1 MVDTARD
8 FSGSIPEYYD
18 SILGPA
24 QLNALAADLVKRM
37 PVRPKGD
44 VLELACGTGI
54 VTQRLR
60 ERIDSN
66 FRLVATDLSDAMLAY
81 ARNKV
86 KGKIDWRVAD
96 AAALPFKDE
105 TFGAVVC
112 ALGVMFVPDK
122 PKLFAEIR
130 RVLTEG
136 GMLLF
141 NTWDRLAVNPH
152 AQAASEVMQELFPGD
167 PEMDFSKIPY
177 SFNDEAMIRGLLD
190 GARFR
195 NTEIDKVKI
204 QVDCPSAR
212 TFATGQ
218 IRGTPRS
225 LLLEKKGANPEQVID
240 KVADRLAAAGGAE
253 PFRVEANALVVR
265 AQAYRRRM
273 VLREAWYVPAR
284 APEVTRQP
292 LSR

>member
-24 QLNALAADLVKRM
+24 QLNALAADLVRRI

-60 ERIDSN
+60 ERVDSN
-66 FRLVATDLSDAMLAY
+66 FRLVATDLSEAMLAY
-81 ARNKV
+81 ARSKV
-86 KGKIDWRVAD
+86 KGKIDWRLAD

-122 PKLFAEIR
+122 QKLFAETR
-130 RVLTEG
+130 RVLNEG
-136 GMLLF
+136 GLLLF
-141 NTWDRLAVNPH
+141 NTWDRLERNPH
-152 AQAASEVMQELFPGD
+152 AKGASDVMQTLFPGD
-167 PEMDFSKIPY
+167 AEMDFSSIPY
-177 SFNDEAMIRGLLD
+177 GFNDETAIRGLLE

-195 NTEIDKVKI
+195 NVEIDKVKI

-212 TFATGQ
+212 SFATGQ

-225 LLLEKKGANPEQVID
+225 TLIEKKGAKLDEVID
-240 KVADRLAAAGGAE
+240 KVATALAAVGGAE

-265 AQAYRRRM
+265 AQAY
-273 VLREAWYVPAR
+273 
-284 APEVTRQP
+284 
-292 LSR
+292 

>member
-18 SILGPA
+18 TILGPA
-24 QLNALAADLVKRM
+24 QLHALAADLVKRL

-54 VTQRLR
+54 VTERLR
-60 ERIDSN
+60 ERIDAN
-66 FRLVATDLSDAMLAY
+66 FRLVATDISDAMLAY

-86 KGKIDWRVAD
+86 KGKVDWRMAD
-96 AAALPFKDE
+96 ASALPFKDE

-122 PKLFAEIR
+122 AKLFAETR

-141 NTWDRLAVNPH
+141 NTWDRLELNPH
-152 AQAASEVMQELFPGD
+152 AQAASAVLQQLFPGD
-167 PEMDFSKIPY
+167 AEMDFSKIPY
-177 SFNDEAMIRGLLD
+177 SFNDEDAIRGLLEA
-190 GARFR
+190 ARFR
-195 NTEIDKVKI
+195 GIEIAKVKI

-225 LLLEKKGANPEQVID
+225 LLVEKKGGNLEQVID
-240 KVADRLAAAGGAE
+240 QVAERLAAAGGAE
-253 PFRVEANALVVR
+253 PFRVEAHVLVVR
-265 AQAYRRRM
+265 AQAY
-273 VLREAWYVPAR
+273 
-284 APEVTRQP
+284 
-292 LSR
+292 

>member
-1 MVDTARD
+1 MVDTSRD

-24 QLNALAADLVKRM
+24 QFEAFAADLMRRI

-60 ERIDSN
+60 ERVDST
-66 FRLVATDLSDAMLAY
+66 FRLVATDISDAMLAY

-86 KGKIDWRVAD
+86 RGKIDWRVAD
-96 AAALPFKDE
+96 AAALSFKDE

-122 PKLFAEIR
+122 PKLFSEMR
-130 RVLTEG
+130 RVLIEG

-141 NTWDRLAVNPH
+141 NCWDRLELNPH
-152 AQAASEVMQELFPGD
+152 AQAASSVMQELFPGD
-167 PEMDFSKIPY
+167 AEMDFSKIPY
-177 SFNDEAMIRGLLD
+177 SFNDEAAIRGLLD

-195 NTEIDKVKI
+195 NVEIERVKL
-204 QVDCPSAR
+204 QVDCPSAK

-225 LLLEKKGANPEQVID
+225 VLIEKKGGKVEEVIE
-240 KVADRLAAAGGAE
+240 KVAERLAKAGGAE
-253 PFRVEANALVVR
+253 PFRVVANVLVVR
-265 AQAYRRRM
+265 AQAY
-273 VLREAWYVPAR
+273 
-284 APEVTRQP
+284 
-292 LSR
+292 

>member
-8 FSGSIPEYYD
+8 FSGSMPEYYD

-24 QLNALAADLVKRM
+24 QLHAMAADLVKRL

-54 VTQRLR
+54 VTERLR
-60 ERIDSN
+60 ERIDPN
-66 FRLVATDLSDAMLAY
+66 FRLVATDISDAMLAY

-86 KGKIDWRVAD
+86 KGKVDWRVAD

-122 PKLFAEIR
+122 AKLFAESR

-141 NTWDRLAVNPH
+141 NAWDRLELNPH
-152 AQAASEVMQELFPGD
+152 AQAASEVMQQLFPGD
-167 PEMDFSKIPY
+167 AEMDFSRIPY
-177 SFNDEAMIRGLLD
+177 SFNDEASIRRLVEA
-190 GARFR
+190 ARFR
-195 NTEIDKVKI
+195 GIEIAKVKI
-204 QVDCPSAR
+204 KVDCPSAR

-225 LLLEKKGANPEQVID
+225 LLIEKKGGNIEQVID
-240 KVADRLAAAGGAE
+240 QVTERLAAAGGAE
-253 PFRVEANALVVR
+253 PFRVEANVLVVR
-265 AQAYRRRM
+265 AQAY
-273 VLREAWYVPAR
+273 
-284 APEVTRQP
+284 
-292 LSR
+292 

>member
-24 QLNALAADLVKRM
+24 QLNALAADMVKRI

-60 ERIDSN
+60 ERVDSN

-81 ARNKV
+81 ARSKV
-86 KGKIDWRVAD
+86 RGKIDWRVAD

-122 PKLFAEIR
+122 PKLFSEMR
-130 RVLTEG
+130 RVMFEG
-136 GMLLF
+136 GMVLF
-141 NTWDRLAVNPH
+141 NCWDRLEMNPH
-152 AQAASEVMQELFPGD
+152 AQAASAVMQELFPGD
-167 PEMDFSKIPY
+167 AEMDFSKIPY
-177 SFNDEAMIRGLLD
+177 SFNDEPAIRALLE

-195 NTEIDKVKI
+195 NVEIEKVKL
-204 QVDCPSAR
+204 QVDCPSAK

-225 LLLEKKGANPEQVID
+225 VLIEKKGGNVDAVIE
-240 KVADRLAAAGGAE
+240 KVAERLAAAGGAE
-253 PFRVEANALVVR
+253 PFRVQANVLVVR
-265 AQAYRRRM
+265 AQAY
-273 VLREAWYVPAR
+273 
-284 APEVTRQP
+284 
-292 LSR
+292 

>member
-18 SILGPA
+18 GILGPA
-24 QLNALAADLVKRM
+24 QLNAMAADLVKRL

-54 VTQRLR
+54 VTAKLR

-66 FRLVATDLSDAMLAY
+66 FRLVATDISDAMLAY

-136 GMLLF
+136 GMLVF
-141 NTWDRLAVNPH
+141 NTWDRLELNPH
-152 AQAASEVMQELFPGD
+152 AQAASAVMQELFPGD

-177 SFNDEAMIRGLLD
+177 SFNDEGMIRGLLD
-190 GARFR
+190 AARFR
-195 NTEIDKVKI
+195 NIEIDKVKI

-240 KVADRLAAAGGAE
+240 KVAERLAAAGGAE

-265 AQAYRRRM
+265 AQAY
-273 VLREAWYVPAR
+273 
-284 APEVTRQP
+284 
-292 LSR
+292 

>member
-24 QLNALAADLVKRM
+24 QLNTLAADLVRRM
-37 PVRPKGD
+37 PVRPRGD

-66 FRLVATDLSDAMLAY
+66 FRLVATDISEAMLAY

-86 KGKIDWRVAD
+86 KGKIDWRLAD

-122 PKLFAEIR
+122 QKLFAETR
-130 RVLTEG
+130 RVLAEG
-136 GMLLF
+136 GQLLF
-141 NTWDRLAVNPH
+141 NCWDGLDLNPH
-152 AQAASEVMQELFPGD
+152 AKTNSEVMRTLFPDD
-167 PEMDFSKIPY
+167 PEMDFSSIPY
-177 SFNDEAMIRGLLD
+177 SFNDQAAIRGLLEA
-190 GARFR
+190 ARFR
-195 NTEIDKVKI
+195 NVEIDKLKI

-218 IRGTPRS
+218 MRGTPRS
-225 LLLEKKGANPEQVID
+225 LLIEKKGANVDEVIE
-240 KVADRLAAAGGAE
+240 KVAKALAAVGGAE
-253 PFRVEANALVVR
+253 PFRVEANVLVVR
-265 AQAYRRRM
+265 AQAY
-273 VLREAWYVPAR
+273 
-284 APEVTRQP
+284 
-292 LSR
+292 

>member
-24 QLNALAADLVKRM
+24 QLHAIAADLVKRI
-37 PVRPKGD
+37 PVRPKGE

-54 VTQRLR
+54 VTQKLR
-60 ERIDSN
+60 ERVDSN

-81 ARNKV
+81 ARSKV

-96 AAALPFKDE
+96 AAALPFKDG

-122 PKLFAEIR
+122 PKLFAETR
-130 RVLTEG
+130 RVLLEG

-141 NTWDRLAVNPH
+141 NCWDRLELNPH
-152 AQAASEVMQELFPGD
+152 AQAASAVLQELFPGD
-167 PEMDFSKIPY
+167 AEMDFSNIPY
-177 SFNDEAMIRGLLD
+177 SFNDEARIRELLD
-190 GARFR
+190 AARFR
-195 NTEIDKVKI
+195 NIEIDRVKI
-204 QVDCPSAR
+204 QVDCPSAK

-225 LLLEKKGANPEQVID
+225 LLIEKKGGKVEQVIES
-240 KVADRLAAAGGAE
+240 VAARLAQAGGAE
-253 PFRVEANALVVR
+253 PFRVQANLLAVR
-265 AQAYRRRM
+265 AQAY
-273 VLREAWYVPAR
+273 
-284 APEVTRQP
+284 
-292 LSR
+292 

>member
-24 QLNALAADLVKRM
+24 QLYAVAADLVKRM

-66 FRLVATDLSDAMLAY
+66 FRLVATDLSEAMLAY

-86 KGKIDWRVAD
+86 KGKIDWRLAD

-112 ALGVMFVPDK
+112 SLGVMFVPEK

-130 RVLTEG
+130 RVLIEG
-136 GMLLF
+136 GTLLF
-141 NTWDRLAVNPH
+141 NAWDRLEINPH
-152 AQAASEVMQELFPGD
+152 AQAASAVLQELFPGD
-167 PEMDFSKIPY
+167 AEMDFSRIPY
-177 SFNDEAMIRGLLD
+177 SFNDEQAIRGLLD

-195 NTEIDKVKI
+195 NIEVDRVKI
-204 QVDCPSAR
+204 KVDCPSAR

-225 LLLEKKGANPEQVID
+225 TLIEKRGANIDQVID
-240 KVADRLAAAGGAE
+240 KVAERLTAAGGAE
-253 PFRVEANALVVR
+253 PFRVEANTLVVR
-265 AQAYRRRM
+265 AQAY
-273 VLREAWYVPAR
+273 
-284 APEVTRQP
+284 
-292 LSR
+292 

>member
-8 FSGSIPEYYD
+8 FSGSIPEVYD

-24 QLNALAADLVKRM
+24 VLNALAADMVKRI

-60 ERIDSN
+60 ERVDSN

-122 PKLFAEIR
+122 TKLFAETR
-130 RVLTEG
+130 RVLIEG
-136 GMLLF
+136 GMVLF
-141 NTWDRLAVNPH
+141 NCWDRLELNPH
-152 AQAASEVMQELFPGD
+152 APGAGAAVQGTFPG
-167 PEMDFSKIPY
+167 
-177 SFNDEAMIRGLLD
+177 
-190 GARFR
+190 GAGVGFH
-195 NTEIDKVKI
+195 KH
-204 QVDCPSAR
+204 SH
-212 TFATGQ
+212 
-218 IRGTPRS
+218 S
-225 LLLEKKGANPEQVID
+225 
-240 KVADRLAAAGGAE
+240 
-253 PFRVEANALVVR
+253 
-265 AQAYRRRM
+265 
-273 VLREAWYVPAR
+273 
-284 APEVTRQP
+284 
-292 LSR
+292 

>member
-24 QLNALAADLVKRM
+24 QLHAMAAGLVKRI

-96 AAALPFKDE
+96 AAALPFKDA

-112 ALGVMFVPDK
+112 ALGVMFVADK
-122 PKLFAEIR
+122 PKLFGEMR
-130 RVLTEG
+130 RVLLEG
-136 GMLLF
+136 GMVLF
-141 NTWDRLAVNPH
+141 NCWDRLELNPH
-152 AQAASEVMQELFPGD
+152 AQAASAVMQELFPGD
-167 PEMDFSKIPY
+167 AEMDFSRIPY
-177 SFNDEAMIRGLLD
+177 SFNDEALIRELLD

-195 NTEIDKVKI
+195 SIEIDKVKI

-212 TFATGQ
+212 TFAIGQ

-225 LLLEKKGANPEQVID
+225 VLIEKKGGSVEQVID
-240 KVADRLAAAGGAE
+240 RVAERLAAAGGAE
-253 PFRVEANALVVR
+253 PFRVEANSLAVR
-265 AQAYRRRM
+265 AQAY
-273 VLREAWYVPAR
+273 
-284 APEVTRQP
+284 
-292 LSR
+292 

>member
-24 QLNALAADLVKRM
+24 QLYAIAADLVKRI
-37 PVRPKGD
+37 PVRPKGE

-54 VTQRLR
+54 VTQKLR
-60 ERIDSN
+60 DRVDSN
-66 FRLVATDLSDAMLAY
+66 FRLVATDISDAMLAY

-96 AAALPFKDE
+96 AAALPFKDG

-122 PKLFAEIR
+122 KKLFAETR
-130 RVLTEG
+130 RVLVEG

-141 NTWDRLAVNPH
+141 NCWDRLELNPH
-152 AQAASEVMQELFPGD
+152 AQAASAVMQELFPGD
-167 PEMDFSKIPY
+167 AEMDFSKIPY
-177 SFNDEAMIRGLLD
+177 SFNDPDAIRGFLD

-195 NTEIDKVKI
+195 NIEIESVKV
-204 QVDCPSAR
+204 QVDCPSAK

-225 LLLEKKGANPEQVID
+225 LLIEKKGGKVEDVIE
-240 KVADRLAAAGGAE
+240 KVAARLAQAGGAE
-253 PFRVEANALVVR
+253 PFRVEANLLAVR
-265 AQAYRRRM
+265 AQAY
-273 VLREAWYVPAR
+273 
-284 APEVTRQP
+284 
-292 LSR
+292 